1 MKSTNIPLAEAEHL
15 IRWYRVEDFLV
26 GSLQELYFN
35 MTYTGC
41 YVCRNTFS
49 IQRRNMDSML
59 LLLTLEGRGKLR
71 YQEKEYILTPGSVIL
86 IDLWHPH
93 EYHALE
99 DGWTFKYLHFCG
111 AMSREYQTYIETRL
125 GPVFTLSRKMYPETE
140 ERLDMLYRAAESEEH
155 PDYAAV
161 SGVIYSLLTSFLSEK
176 NTVGSAQKSA
186 EAIRRA
192 AAYITENYSRNITT
206 KEIADAAFLSRS
218 YMSELFVQT
227 YGMPPHEYLVMYR
240 LSHVKERLLNTG
252 ISVSEIAESTG
263 FRDVFTLSRVF
274 KQKFGISPSEYRKQ
288 MLE

>member
-1 MKSTNIPLAEAEHL
+1 MKSVDMPLAETDHL
-15 IRWYRVEDFLV
+15 IRWCRVEDLLV
-26 GSLQELYFN
+26 GSLQNLYFN

-41 YVCRNTFS
+41 YVCRNTFA
-49 IQRRNMDSML
+49 IQRRNMDSIL

-71 YQEKEYILTPGSVIL
+71 YQEKEYLLMPGSVML
-86 IDLWHPH
+86 INLWNPH

-99 DGWTFKYLHFCG
+99 DGWTFKYLHFRG
-111 AMSREYQTYIETRL
+111 AMSRDYQAYIENRF
-125 GPVFTLSRKMYPETE
+125 GPVFPLHRRTYLETE
-140 ERLDMLYRAAESEEH
+140 ERLDALYQAAEGEGS

-161 SGVIYSLLTSFLSEK
+161 SGVIYSILTAFLSEK
-176 NTVGSAQKSA
+176 NTVGPAQKSA

-206 KEIADAAFLSRS
+206 QEIADAAFLSRS

-227 YGMPPHEYLVMYR
+227 YGMSPHEYLTMYR
-240 LSHVKERLLNTG
+240 LSHVKESLLNTG
-252 ISVSEIAESTG
+252 ISVSEIAERTG

-288 MLE
+288 MLK

>member
-1 MKSTNIPLAEAEHL
+1 
-15 IRWYRVEDFLV
+15 
-26 GSLQELYFN
+26 
-35 MTYTGC
+35 
-41 YVCRNTFS
+41 
-49 IQRRNMDSML
+49 
-59 LLLTLEGRGKLR
+59 
-71 YQEKEYILTPGSVIL
+71 
-86 IDLWHPH
+86 
-93 EYHALE
+93 
-99 DGWTFKYLHFCG
+99 
-111 AMSREYQTYIETRL
+111 MSREYQTYIETRL

-140 ERLDMLYRAAESEEH
+140 ERLDMPYRVAENEEH

-227 YGMPPHEYLVMYR
+227 YGMPPHEYLVIYR